1 MRSKILVRIL
11 IVLLAAFLVF
21 RIHQRVE
28 MYRIPREFCRS
39 QISILASANIYHM
52 FISEG
57 TPAPDLDS
65 LLGFAEA
72 NDFFNAS
79 ISNDSIFV
87 TINNGMTRNVLIP
100 QQWKNLWNENAMLDM
115 QNQLAS
121 LNTEQMN
128 LELVIRDYEESLG
141 FSLDSLI
148 SLRDVYIIDNLEEE
162 EEEESELSPGE
173 FFNDS
178 IGFDAASLITARND
192 LASSIASVESM
203 LLNFSNIIAP
213 ARMDSVAALVIAV
226 CPSLWESGFYDS
238 LYSYDP
244 KLALGTQFSL
254 SCPNIDRHG
263 GAVGG
268 LIEKD
273 FPDSLFLEKDWSE
286 TLTIFSF
293 PEYAEMRRLQ
303 VSRANLIR
311 TVEEQAAY
319 LAQRYPY
326 VIYPKL
332 PENLDVGIDNLI
344 DPLGGE
350 YVFEIVPDTTY
361 IFYENPQGTSRRA
374 RGDSV
379 VVETMKF
386 VAYSTMDPE
395 LSRVEVFFSHPLRF
409 PSRADGA
416 IPGSNDKLI
425 VIMNWDRSELGTL
438 QIDEREVD
446 LIDESSWDFVSSRY
460 GTTDSLNSVQ

>member
-11 IVLLAAFLVF
+11 IVLLAVFLVF

-28 MYRIPREFCRS
+28 TYRIPREFCRS
-39 QISILASANIYHM
+39 QMSVLSIANIHHM
-52 FISEG
+52 YVSEG
-57 TPAPDLDS
+57 IPAPDLDS
-65 LLGFAEA
+65 LLSFAEA
-72 NDFFNAS
+72 NNFFDAS
-79 ISNDSIFV
+79 INNDSILVSF
-87 TINNGMTRNVLIP
+87 NNDRIRKVQIP
-100 QQWKNLWNENAMLDM
+100 QQWKDLWNENAILDM
-115 QNQLAS
+115 ENFLDS
-121 LNTEQMN
+121 LNTAQIN
-128 LELVIRDYEESLG
+128 LELVISEYEGSLG

-148 SLRDVYIIDNLEEE
+148 TLRDIYIIDNTLAFEEE
-162 EEEESELSPGE
+162 GELSPGE

-178 IGFDAASLITARND
+178 IGFDPELLIMTGSD
-192 LASSIASVESM
+192 LASSISSMESM
-203 LLNFSNIIAP
+203 ILNFNNIIAP

-238 LYSYDP
+238 IYSYDP

-263 GAVGG
+263 GVVGG

-273 FPDSLFLEKDWSE
+273 FPDSLFLEEDWSE
-286 TLTIFSF
+286 TLTVFSF

-311 TVEEQAAY
+311 AAEEQAAY
-319 LAQRYPY
+319 LAQRYPS
-326 VIYPKL
+326 VIHPKL
-332 PENLDVGIDNLI
+332 PENLDVDIDNLI

-350 YVFEIVPDTTY
+350 YVFEVIPDTTY
-361 IFYENPQGTSRRA
+361 IFYENPRGTSRRA

-379 VVETMKF
+379 LVETMKF
-386 VAYSTMDPE
+386 VAYTTMDPE
-395 LSRVEVFFSHPLRF
+395 LSRVEVFFTHPLRF
-409 PSRADGA
+409 PSRSDGA
-416 IPGSNDKLI
+416 IPGTNDKLT

-446 LIDESSWDFVSSRY
+446 LVEESSWDFISSKF
-460 GTTDSLNSVQ
+460 GTAEGPDSVQ

>member
-28 MYRIPREFCRS
+28 TYRIPRESCRS
-39 QISILASANIYHM
+39 QMSVLSNANIYHM
-52 FISEG
+52 FVSEG
-57 TPAPDLDS
+57 IPAPDLDS
-65 LLGFAEA
+65 LLSFAEA
-72 NDFFNAS
+72 NNFFDAS
-79 ISNDSIFV
+79 LNNDSILVLF
-87 TINNGMTRNVLIP
+87 NNGKTRKVLIP
-100 QQWKNLWNENAMLDM
+100 QQWKNLWNENAAFEMENLLD
-115 QNQLAS
+115 S
-121 LNTEQMN
+121 LNDEQIN
-128 LELVIRDYEESLG
+128 LELIIREHEESLG

-148 SLRDVYIIDNLEEE
+148 ALRDVYIIDNTLEEE
-162 EEEESELSPGE
+162 GELSPGE

-178 IGFDAASLITARND
+178 IGFDAE
-192 LASSIASVESM
+192 SIAIARADLSASIVSMESI

-226 CPSLWESGFYDS
+226 CPSLWEAGFYDS
-238 LYSYDP
+238 VYSYDP
-244 KLALGTQFSL
+244 KLALGSQFSL

-263 GAVGG
+263 GVVGG

-286 TLTIFSF
+286 TLMVFSF
-293 PEYAEMRRLQ
+293 PEYAEMRRLL

-311 TVEEQAAY
+311 AAEEQAAY
-319 LAQRYPY
+319 LAQRYPF
-326 VIYPKL
+326 VIHPKL
-332 PENLDVGIDNLI
+332 PENLDVDIDNLI

-350 YVFEIVPDTTY
+350 YVFEIIPDTTY
-361 IFYENPQGTSRRA
+361 IFYENPLGTSRRA

-379 VVETMKF
+379 VVEAMKF
-386 VAYSTMDPE
+386 VAYTTMDSE
-395 LSRVEVFFSHPLRF
+395 LSKVEVFFAHPLRF

-416 IPGSNDKLI
+416 IPGSNDKLT
-425 VIMNWDRSELGTL
+425 VIMYWDRSELGTL

-446 LIDESSWDFVSSRY
+446 LVEESSWDFVSSKF

>member
-11 IVLLAAFLVF
+11 IVLLAVFLVF

-28 MYRIPREFCRS
+28 TYRIPREFCRS
-39 QISILASANIYHM
+39 QMSVLSHANIYHM
-52 FISEG
+52 FVSEG
-57 TPAPDLDS
+57 IPAPTLDS
-65 LLGFAEA
+65 LLSFAEA
-72 NDFFNAS
+72 NNFFNAS
-79 ISNDSIFV
+79 LNNDSIFV
-87 TINNGMTRNVLIP
+87 SFNDGRTRNVLIP
-100 QQWKNLWNENAMLDM
+100 QQWKNLWNENAALDM
-115 QNQLAS
+115 ENLLDS
-121 LNTEQMN
+121 LIDEQMN
-128 LELVIRDYEESLG
+128 LELVISEHEESLG

-148 SLRDVYIIDNLEEE
+148 ALREIYIIDNTL
-162 EEEESELSPGE
+162 EEESELSPGE

-178 IGFDAASLITARND
+178 IGFDAESFVVAQTD
-192 LASSIASVESM
+192 LAFSIGSAESM

-238 LYSYDP
+238 VYSYDP
-244 KLALGTQFSL
+244 KLALGSQFSL

-263 GAVGG
+263 GVVSG

-273 FPDSLFLEKDWSE
+273 FPDSLFLEEDWSE
-286 TLTIFSF
+286 TLTVFSF
-293 PEYAEMRRLQ
+293 PEYAEMRRLL

-311 TVEEQAAY
+311 AAEEQAAY
-319 LAQRYPY
+319 LAQRYPF
-326 VIYPKL
+326 VIHPKL
-332 PENLDVGIDNLI
+332 PENLDVDIDNLI

-361 IFYENPQGTSRRA
+361 IFFENPHGTSRRA

-386 VAYSTMDPE
+386 VAYTTMDPE
-395 LSRVEVFFSHPLRF
+395 FSRVEVFFSHPLRF

-416 IPGSNDKLI
+416 IPGSNDKLT
-425 VIMNWDRSELGTL
+425 VIMNWNRSELGTL

-446 LIDESSWDFVSSRY
+446 LVEESSWDFISSKF
-460 GTTDSLNSVQ
+460 GSD